1 MKPKRRRFGPRN
13 RHRKAFKQ
21 ANFFQFQAGFSAQL
35 WLSQRTN
42 DKLNSK
48 QFCLAISVNITTVGG
63 HDMSK
68 HDDADLIL
76 KLYDLRREA
85 TMREARNWLF
95 GFNPTSVQDIIDVLL
110 SEHSGHYRMV
120 ISYWDM
126 AAALVNNGAID
137 EKLFNETNGE
147 HLFVYSKIAPLIP
160 EIRTLFGNPEFLS
173 NLETL
178 VKRVPD
184 YEEKITAMR
193 ERMKQ
198 FAAMRE
204 ERTAKVQAA
213 ATATSAS

>member
-1 MKPKRRRFGPRN
+1 MG
-13 RHRKAFKQ
+13 
-21 ANFFQFQAGFSAQL
+21 
-35 WLSQRTN
+35 
-42 DKLNSK
+42 
-48 QFCLAISVNITTVGG
+48 
-63 HDMSK
+63 K

-95 GFNPTSVQDIIDVLL
+95 SFNPTSIQDVIDVLL

-120 ISYWDM
+120 VSYWDM
-126 AAALVNNGAID
+126 AAAMVNNGAID

-147 HLFVYSKIAPLIP
+147 HLFVYAKIAPLIP
-160 EIRTLFGNPEFLS
+160 EIRALFGNPEFLM

-184 YEEKITAMR
+184 YEEKLNALR
-193 ERMKQ
+193 ERMKR

-204 ERTAKVQAA
+204 ERSARVQAA

>member
-1 MKPKRRRFGPRN
+1 MED
-13 RHRKAFKQ
+13 
-21 ANFFQFQAGFSAQL
+21 L
-35 WLSQRTN
+35 
-42 DKLNSK
+42 
-48 QFCLAISVNITTVGG
+48 
-63 HDMSK
+63 MSK

-85 TMREARNWLF
+85 TMREARNWMF

-120 ISYWDM
+120 MSYWEM
-126 AAALVNNGAID
+126 AAAMVNNGAID

-147 HLFVYSKIAPLIP
+147 HLFVYSKIATLIP
-160 EIRTLFGNPEFLS
+160 EVRAMFDSPEFLV

-178 VKRVPD
+178 VTRVPN

-193 ERMKQ
+193 ERMKR